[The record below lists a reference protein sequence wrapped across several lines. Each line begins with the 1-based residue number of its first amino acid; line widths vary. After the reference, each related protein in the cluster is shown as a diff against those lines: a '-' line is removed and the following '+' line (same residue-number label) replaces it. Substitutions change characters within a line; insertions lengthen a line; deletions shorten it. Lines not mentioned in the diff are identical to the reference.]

1 MPDTLATVCG
11 KVRALLND
19 LDVQE
24 YRDSVLLPYVG
35 MAQSELDGFLAS
47 KGIERYR
54 LEATVS
60 VPAGTTVLSATSSP
74 PLPGDLKQPIVLHER
89 PAGST
94 NVSDWRGMVQIRED
108 LPNREPGETL
118 GLWGWQGGA
127 IRFLGATTNRE
138 VQIDYLT
145 VPPEVAL
152 PTDVLPMI
160 DSAEALAYLTA
171 AKVCL
176 SKGADQAY
184 AMFTREYARAREALY
199 GAAMRQRQRRVL
211 RRQQQTR
218 GRFAR
223 SPYIT

>member
-35 MAQSELDGFLAS
+35 LAQSELDGFLAS

-54 LEATVS
+54 LEAKVT
-60 VPAGTTVLSATSSP
+60 VPAGTAVLTATSSP
-74 PLPGDLKQPIVLHER
+74 AFPADLRQPVVLHER

-94 NVSDWRGMVQIRED
+94 SADAWRGMVQIRED
-108 LPNREPGETL
+108 LPNREPGEVL
-118 GLWGWQGGA
+118 GLWSWQGGA
-127 IRFLGATTNRE
+127 IRFLGATTDRE

-145 VPPEVAL
+145 VPAEVAL

-160 DSAEALAYLTA
+160 DSADALAYLTA
-171 AKVCL
+171 AKLCL
-176 SKGADQAY
+176 AKGADQAY
-184 AMFTREYARAREALY
+184 AAFTGEYLKHRAVLY
-199 GAAMRQRQRRVL
+199 DAAMRQKQRRVL
-211 RRQQQTR
+211 RRQPQTR

-223 SPYIT
+223 LPYLT